1 MRYDY
6 AFNASNTALPIATL
20 TVFYD
25 GSCPVCVRDRRW
37 YKKLEGRTDERVEW
51 LDITGRD
58 DELRQQGIDPDKAL
72 RELHVKDAQGQVHQE
87 MAAYILL
94 LSRVPRL
101 KPLAWLIG
109 LPVIR
114 PSLAWL
120 YHRWV
125 ARRLGSRID

>member
-1 MRYDY
+1 M
-6 AFNASNTALPIATL
+6 NTLAEKI

-25 GSCPVCVRDRRW
+25 GACPVCVRDRRW
-37 YKKLEGRTDERVEW
+37 YEKLEGQTEDSVEW

-58 DELRQQGIDPDKAL
+58 EQLREQGIDPNQAL
-72 RELHVKDAQGQVHQE
+72 RELHVKDSQGQVHRE

-94 LSRVPRL
+94 MARVPLL
-101 KPLAWLIG
+101 KPIAWLIG

-114 PSLAWL
+114 PTLAWI

-125 ARRLGSRID
+125 TRRLGSRIAPKG

>member
-1 MRYDY
+1 M
-6 AFNASNTALPIATL
+6 NTLAEKI

-25 GSCPVCVRDRRW
+25 GACPVCVRDRRW
-37 YKKLEGRTDERVEW
+37 YEKLEGQTEASVEW

-58 DELRQQGIDPDKAL
+58 EQLREQGIDPNQAL
-72 RELHVKDAQGQVHQE
+72 RELHVKDSRGQVHRE

-94 LSRVPRL
+94 MARVPLL
-101 KPLAWLIG
+101 KPIAWLIG

-114 PSLAWL
+114 PTLAWF

-125 ARRLGSRID
+125 ARRLGSRISPKS

>member
-1 MRYDY
+1 M
-6 AFNASNTALPIATL
+6 NTLAEKI

-25 GSCPVCVRDRRW
+25 GACPVCVRDRHW
-37 YKKLEGRTDERVEW
+37 YEKLEGQTEDSVEW

-58 DELRQQGIDPDKAL
+58 EQLREQGIDPNQAL
-72 RELHVKDAQGQVHQE
+72 RELHVKDSQGQVHRE

-94 LSRVPRL
+94 MARVPLL
-101 KPLAWLIG
+101 KPIAWLIG

-114 PSLAWL
+114 PTLAWL

-125 ARRLGSRID
+125 TRRLGSRIAPKG

>member
-1 MRYDY
+1 M
-6 AFNASNTALPIATL
+6 NTLAEKI

-25 GSCPVCVRDRRW
+25 GACPVCVRDRRW
-37 YKKLEGRTDERVEW
+37 YEKLEGQTEDSVEW

-58 DELRQQGIDPDKAL
+58 EQLREHGIEPNQAL
-72 RELHVKDAQGQVHQE
+72 RELHVKDSQGQVHRE

-94 LSRVPRL
+94 MARVPLL
-101 KPLAWLIG
+101 KPIAWLIG

-114 PSLAWL
+114 PTLAWL

-125 ARRLGSRID
+125 TRRLGSRIAPKG

>member
-1 MRYDY
+1 M
-6 AFNASNTALPIATL
+6 NTLAEKI

-25 GSCPVCVRDRRW
+25 GACPVCVRDRRW
-37 YKKLEGRTDERVEW
+37 YEKLEGQSEDSVEW

-58 DELRQQGIDPDKAL
+58 EQLREQGIDPNQAL
-72 RELHVKDAQGQVHQE
+72 RELHVKDSRGQVHRE

-94 LSRVPRL
+94 MARVPLL
-101 KPLAWLIG
+101 KPIAWLIG

-114 PSLAWL
+114 PTLAWL

-125 ARRLGSRID
+125 ARRLGSRISPKS

>member
-1 MRYDY
+1 MD
-6 AFNASNTALPIATL
+6 NLSTKL

-25 GSCPVCVRDRRW
+25 GACPVCVRDRRW
-37 YKKLEGRTDERVEW
+37 YEKLEGQTEDSVEW

-58 DELRQQGIDPDKAL
+58 EQLREQGIDPNQAL
-72 RELHVKDAQGQVHQE
+72 RELHVKDSQGQVHRE

-94 LSRVPRL
+94 MARVPLL
-101 KPLAWLIG
+101 KPIAWLIG

-114 PSLAWL
+114 PTLAWL

-125 ARRLGSRID
+125 TRRLGSRIAPKG

>member
-1 MRYDY
+1 M
-6 AFNASNTALPIATL
+6 NTLAEKI

-25 GSCPVCVRDRRW
+25 GACPVCLRDRRW
-37 YKKLEGRTDERVEW
+37 YEKLEGQTEDSVEW

-58 DELRQQGIDPDKAL
+58 EQLREQGIDPNQAL
-72 RELHVKDAQGQVHQE
+72 RELHVKDSQGQVHRE

-94 LSRVPRL
+94 MARVPLL
-101 KPLAWLIG
+101 KPIAWLIG

-114 PSLAWL
+114 PTLAWL

-125 ARRLGSRID
+125 TRRLGSRIAPKG

>member
-1 MRYDY
+1 MD
-6 AFNASNTALPIATL
+6 NLSTKL

-25 GSCPVCVRDRRW
+25 GACSVCVRDRRW
-37 YKKLEGRTDERVEW
+37 YEKLEGKTEDSVEW

-58 DELRQQGIDPDKAL
+58 EELREQGIDPDKAL
-72 RELHVKDAQGQVHQE
+72 RELHVKDSQGQVHRE

-94 LSRVPRL
+94 MARVPLL
-101 KPLAWLIG
+101 KPIAGLIG

-114 PSLAWL
+114 PTLAWF

-125 ARRLGSRID
+125 ARRLGSRISPKS

>member
-1 MRYDY
+1 MDI
-6 AFNASNTALPIATL
+6 FSGKL

-25 GSCPVCVRDRRW
+25 GACPVCVRDRRW
-37 YKKLEGRTDERVEW
+37 YEKLEGKTEDSVEW

-58 DELRQQGIDPDKAL
+58 EQLRELGIDPDKAL
-72 RELHVKDAQGQVHQE
+72 RELHVKDGQGQVHRE

-94 LSRVPRL
+94 MSRVPIL
-101 KPLAWLIG
+101 KPLAWLIA

-114 PSLAWL
+114 PTLAWL

-125 ARRLGSRID
+125 ARRLGARI

>member
-1 MRYDY
+1 MGK
-6 AFNASNTALPIATL
+6 SSIKL

-25 GSCPVCVRDRRW
+25 GACSVCVRDRRW
-37 YKKLEGRTDERVEW
+37 YEKLEGKTENSVEW

-58 DELRQQGIDPDKAL
+58 EKLREQGIDPHKAL
-72 RELHVKDAQGQVHQE
+72 RELHVKDSQGQVHRE

-94 LSRVPRL
+94 MARVPLL
-101 KPLAWLIG
+101 KPIAWLIG

-114 PSLAWL
+114 PTLAWL

-125 ARRLGSRID
+125 ARRLGARASPNN

>member
-1 MRYDY
+1 M
-6 AFNASNTALPIATL
+6 NTLADKI

-25 GSCPVCVRDRRW
+25 GACPVCVRDRRW
-37 YKKLEGRTDERVEW
+37 YEKLEGQTEASVEW

-58 DELRQQGIDPDKAL
+58 EQLREQGIGPNQAL
-72 RELHVKDAQGQVHQE
+72 RELHVKDSQGQVHRE

-94 LSRVPRL
+94 MARVPLL
-101 KPLAWLIG
+101 KPIAWLIG

-114 PSLAWL
+114 PTLAWF

-125 ARRLGSRID
+125 ARRLGSRISPKS

>member
-1 MRYDY
+1 M
-6 AFNASNTALPIATL
+6 STLPAKL

-25 GSCPVCVRDRRW
+25 GACPVCVRDRRW
-37 YKKLEGRTDERVEW
+37 YEKLEGQTDDRVAW

-58 DELRQQGIDPDKAL
+58 AELRQQGINPEHAL
-72 RELHVKDAQGQVHQE
+72 RELHVKDAQGQVHRE

-94 LSRVPRL
+94 MSRVPAL
-101 KPLAWLIG
+101 KPLAWLIA

-125 ARRLGSRID
+125 TRRLAARL

>member
-1 MRYDY
+1 MD
-6 AFNASNTALPIATL
+6 NLSTKL

-25 GSCPVCVRDRRW
+25 GACSVCVRDRRW
-37 YKKLEGRTDERVEW
+37 YEKLEGKTENSVEW

-58 DELRQQGIDPDKAL
+58 EELREQGIDPDKAL
-72 RELHVKDAQGQVHQE
+72 RELHVKDSQGQVHRE

-94 LSRVPRL
+94 MARVPLL
-101 KPLAWLIG
+101 KPIAWLIG

-114 PSLAWL
+114 PTLAWL

-125 ARRLGSRID
+125 TRRLGSRIAPKG

>member
-1 MRYDY
+1 MDRR
-6 AFNASNTALPIATL
+6 SGKL

-25 GSCPVCVRDRRW
+25 GSCSVCIRDRRW
-37 YKKLEGRTDERVEW
+37 YEKLEGKTGDSVEW

-72 RELHVKDAQGQVHQE
+72 RELHVKDAQGQVHRE

-94 LSRVPRL
+94 MSRVAVL
-101 KPLAWLIG
+101 KPLAWLIA

-114 PSLAWL
+114 PTLAWL

-125 ARRLGSRID
+125 ARRLGSRI

>member
-1 MRYDY
+1 M
-6 AFNASNTALPIATL
+6 NTLAEKI

-25 GSCPVCVRDRRW
+25 GACPVCVRDRRW
-37 YKKLEGRTDERVEW
+37 YEKLEGQTEDSVEW

-58 DELRQQGIDPDKAL
+58 EQLREQGIDPNHAL
-72 RELHVKDAQGQVHQE
+72 RELHVRDSQGQVHRE

-94 LSRVPRL
+94 MARVPLL
-101 KPLAWLIG
+101 KPIAWLIG

-114 PSLAWL
+114 PTLAWL

-125 ARRLGSRID
+125 ARRLGSRISPKS

>member
-1 MRYDY
+1 MDKL
-6 AFNASNTALPIATL
+6 SEKL

-25 GSCPVCVRDRRW
+25 GACSVCIRDRRW
-37 YKKLEGRTDERVEW
+37 YEKLEGQTEDSVEW

-58 DELRQQGIDPDKAL
+58 AELRQQGIDPDKAL
-72 RELHVKDAQGQVHQE
+72 RELHVKDGQGQVHRE

-94 LSRVPRL
+94 MSRVPLL
-101 KPLAWLIG
+101 KPLAWLIA

-114 PSLAWL
+114 PTLAWL

-125 ARRLGSRID
+125 ARRLAARV

>member
-1 MRYDY
+1 M
-6 AFNASNTALPIATL
+6 NTLAEKI

-25 GSCPVCVRDRRW
+25 GACPVCVRDRRW
-37 YKKLEGRTDERVEW
+37 YEKLESQTEASVEW

-58 DELRQQGIDPDKAL
+58 EQLREQGIDPNQAL
-72 RELHVKDAQGQVHQE
+72 RELHVRDSQGQVHRE

-94 LSRVPRL
+94 MARVPLL
-101 KPLAWLIG
+101 KPIAWLIG

-114 PSLAWL
+114 PTLAWF

-125 ARRLGSRID
+125 ARRLGSRISPKS

>member
-1 MRYDY
+1 M
-6 AFNASNTALPIATL
+6 NTLAEKI

-25 GSCPVCVRDRRW
+25 GACPVCVRDRRW
-37 YKKLEGRTDERVEW
+37 YEKLEGQTEASGEW

-58 DELRQQGIDPDKAL
+58 EQLREQGIDPNQAL
-72 RELHVKDAQGQVHQE
+72 RELHVKDSQGQVHRE

-94 LSRVPRL
+94 MARVPLL
-101 KPLAWLIG
+101 KPIAWLIG

-114 PSLAWL
+114 PTLAWL

-125 ARRLGSRID
+125 ARRLGSRIAPKG

>member
-1 MRYDY
+1 M
-6 AFNASNTALPIATL
+6 NTLAEKI

-25 GSCPVCVRDRRW
+25 GACPVCVRDRRW
-37 YKKLEGRTDERVEW
+37 YEKLEGQTEDSVEW

-58 DELRQQGIDPDKAL
+58 EQLREQGIDPNQAL
-72 RELHVKDAQGQVHQE
+72 RELHVKDSQGQVHRE

-94 LSRVPRL
+94 MTRVPLL
-101 KPLAWLIG
+101 KPIAWLIG

-114 PSLAWL
+114 PTLAWL

-125 ARRLGSRID
+125 ARRLGSRIAPKG

>member
-1 MRYDY
+1 MDRLS
-6 AFNASNTALPIATL
+6 AKL

-25 GSCPVCVRDRRW
+25 GACSVCVRDRRW
-37 YKKLEGRTDERVEW
+37 YEKLEGKTEDSVEW

-58 DELRQQGIDPDKAL
+58 EELREQGIDPDKAL
-72 RELHVKDAQGQVHQE
+72 RELHVKDSQGQVHRE

-94 LSRVPRL
+94 MARVPLL
-101 KPLAWLIG
+101 KPIAWLIG

-114 PSLAWL
+114 PTLAWF

-125 ARRLGSRID
+125 ARRLGSRISPKS